1 MYQKKTDN
9 IIYYISA
16 FMITFVVVFM
26 AGTTYCR
33 VQNEEIIE
41 PSKEVK
47 MIARIEG
54 WNKNNNE
61 FDINEK
67 KVEIN
72 LDATGSTTNVKYI
85 VEITNIPEGVKIYKD
100 ENYLYQLENNFE
112 GTISYKE
119 TMKEK
124 IVFYIENNKENEEII
139 ETINV
144 KILFEK
150 LNGEI

>member
-16 FMITFVVVFM
+16 FMVTFVVVFM

-33 VQNEEIIE
+33 VRDEEVIE
-41 PSKEVK
+41 PLKEVK

-54 WNKNNNE
+54 WDKNNHDFN
-61 FDINEK
+61 INDK

-72 LDATGSTTNVKYI
+72 LDATGSTTDVKYI
-85 VEITNIPEGVKIYKD
+85 VEITNIPEGVKLYKD
-100 ENYLYQLENNFE
+100 ENYLYSLDNNFE
-112 GTISYKE
+112 GIINYKE

-124 IVFYIENNKENEEII
+124 ITFYIENNKEIDEEII
-139 ETINV
+139 ETLNV

-150 LNGEI
+150 N